1 VTVKSIHDQLK
12 NEIPRKSTATP
23 LTSSGDDP
31 LDPNDVGEYN
41 AARYFSIIV
50 NLLTGVPLLIFGLA
64 HWNKVGIISG
74 ITFGSTLIIFVQ
86 NIYMHNKDYD
96 LRLTALW
103 VGAGICS
110 SYGWAFLFWWQP
122 RLASSLLGNISVP

>member
-1 VTVKSIHDQLK
+1 MLPK
-12 NEIPRKSTATP
+12 PTAP
-23 LTSSGDDP
+23 VLTGSGDDP

-50 NLLTGVPLLIFGLA
+50 NLITGVPLLLFGLA

-74 ITFGSTLIIFVQ
+74 IAFGSTLIIFIQ
-86 NIYMHNKDYD
+86 NIYMHDKEYD

-103 VGAGICS
+103 VGAGISC

-122 RLASSLLGNISVP
+122 RLASSLLGNFSFP